1 MSPPLD
7 RLLVPS
13 GNDGV
18 MTGHPD
24 STRDEAK
31 EWVKRIGGS
40 LLDTHTERTREGN
53 EGRGSCSRLGP
64 FNHSLARVV

>member
-1 MSPPLD
+1 MTSTRKEGEDRSGEWEAAMSPPLD

-24 STRDEAK
+24 STRDEA
-31 EWVKRIGGS
+31 RSGS
-40 LLDTHTERTREGN
+40 RE
-53 EGRGSCSRLGP
+53 
-64 FNHSLARVV
+64 